1 VKKSE
6 SRVVA
11 RRLNFHLPKGINCM
25 ATEKQIAANQANAKL
40 SHGPVTE
47 AGRIAAELNAFRHG
61 LAVKTHEHFGMLY
74 DEKQEVFDE
83 LLSNLNKD
91 HAPTNETESLLVRH
105 MAQHEWLRA
114 RALRLQADCV
124 QHGVKSVEADKFA
137 LFMRYQTTHER
148 AFHASLNQLQSLR
161 KQERNM
167 EIGIESQRL
176 KQAAE
181 IRAVESQNLRREQFE
196 FKKEVY
202 QARKV
207 AVKAPVVPSGGLKMA
222 A

>member
-1 VKKSE
+1 
-6 SRVVA
+6 
-11 RRLNFHLPKGINCM
+11 M
-25 ATEKQIAANQANAKL
+25 ATEKQIRANQANAKL

-47 AGRIAAELNAFRHG
+47 AGRIAAEINAFRHG
-61 LAVKTHEHFGMLY
+61 LAVKTNLHFGMLH

-83 LLSNLNKD
+83 LLANLNQQL
-91 HAPTNETESLLVRH
+91 APANETETILVRH

-114 RALRLQADCV
+114 RALRLQAECV
-124 QHGVKSVEADKFA
+124 GGGVDNLDSTKFA
-137 LFMRYQTTHER
+137 LFMRYGTTHER
-148 AFHASLNQLQSLR
+148 AFHQSLNQLQSLR

-181 IRAVESQNLRREQFE
+181 IRSIESQNLRREQFE

-207 AVKAPVVPSGGLKMA
+207 AVKAPVAPPLGREMA

>member
-1 VKKSE
+1 
-6 SRVVA
+6 
-11 RRLNFHLPKGINCM
+11 M

-47 AGRIAAELNAFRHG
+47 AGRIAAEINAFRHG
-61 LAVKTHEHFGMLY
+61 LAVKTTNTSECSMTKNKKYSTSYSPISTKITRPRTKPSRFSSATWLNMSGSEPAHSAYKPIAYGKGSKASML
-74 DEKQEVFDE
+74 
-83 LLSNLNKD
+83 
-91 HAPTNETESLLVRH
+91 T
-105 MAQHEWLRA
+105 
-114 RALRLQADCV
+114 
-124 QHGVKSVEADKFA
+124 KFA

-181 IRAVESQNLRREQFE
+181 IRSVESQNLRREQFE

>member
-1 VKKSE
+1 
-6 SRVVA
+6 
-11 RRLNFHLPKGINCM
+11 
-25 ATEKQIAANQANAKL
+25 
-40 SHGPVTE
+40 
-47 AGRIAAELNAFRHG
+47 
-61 LAVKTHEHFGMLY
+61 
-74 DEKQEVFDE
+74 
-83 LLSNLNKD
+83 
-91 HAPTNETESLLVRH
+91 
-105 MAQHEWLRA
+105 
-114 RALRLQADCV
+114 
-124 QHGVKSVEADKFA
+124 
-137 LFMRYQTTHER
+137 
-148 AFHASLNQLQSLR
+148 
-161 KQERNM
+161 M